1 MKNVFLVCATT
12 VLLTACVS
20 DGAGETQ
27 TPGGNKINLSIS
39 DKGWGRSKTNNGE
52 LFGFNSPSSFYGIWL
67 TDGNQVSQVRFQGDQ
82 TKNMPASGRA
92 TYYGNA
98 IRYDSVSD
106 DALRVDGAT
115 TINVDFAAKTVNGTV
130 EMPGLRRD
138 ITLHTG
144 RINGTSYAGHASV
157 SGDNSG
163 RYRGGFFG
171 ENAKETAGMVEFEND
186 SSLDTA
192 FGGTRY

>member
-1 MKNVFLVCATT
+1 
-12 VLLTACVS
+12 
-20 DGAGETQ
+20 
-27 TPGGNKINLSIS
+27 
-39 DKGWGRSKTNNGE
+39 
-52 LFGFNSPSSFYGIWL
+52 
-67 TDGNQVSQVRFQGDQ
+67 
-82 TKNMPASGRA
+82 MPASGRV

-98 IRYDSVSD
+98 IRHDSITN

-115 TINVDFAAKTVNGTV
+115 TLNVDFAAKTVNGTV

-144 RINGTSYAGHASV
+144 CIDGTSYAGRASV

-163 RYRGGFFG
+163 IYQGGFFG
-171 ENAKETAGMVEFEND
+171 ENAKETAGMVEFGDN
-186 SSLDTA
+186 SSLNTA

>member
-20 DGAGETQ
+20 DGAGEAQ
-27 TPGGNKINLSIS
+27 TPDGNKINLSIS
-39 DKGWGRSKTNNGE
+39 DKGWVRSKTNNGA
-52 LFGFNSPSSFYGIWL
+52 LQGYNSVSSFYGIWIN
-67 TDGNQVSQVRFQGDQ
+67 DGSQVAELRFQGTQ
-82 TKNMPASGRA
+82 TKDMPTSGRA

-98 IRYDSVSD
+98 IRYDSLTNN
-106 DALRVDGAT
+106 AMPVDGAT
-115 TINVDFAAKTVNGTV
+115 TLNVDFAAKMVNGKIA
-130 EMPGLRRD
+130 MPGMRRD

-157 SGDNSG
+157 SGDNSD
-163 RYRGGFFG
+163 RYQGGFFG